1 MLSNKPFRQA
11 IALQVPLILLG
22 YVAILNS
29 LPGVNAGTVWPVPT
43 NVSSTGRRL
52 YFHPKHFEFY
62 NDAKESTLL
71 DDAFGRYRDRILEN
85 SYPTSLSPEDACE
98 ELGDLRASDAI
109 RRVSVYVVSSD
120 QSLGLQASETYTLRV
135 NAPTTIIHATNV
147 FGALRAMESL
157 AQMSEEVDITPTI
170 AEKLHPA
177 VLEAFQ
183 TSEGETVLEGA
194 LKSVLGE
201 VESLM
206 GGGGQLQRRHHYKR
220 LVLVNETSIWDTPRF
235 RHRGLL
241 IDTARHYLPVG
252 LIKTHLD
259 AMEMAKLNVLHWH
272 IVDDESFPYAS
283 KQVPELSEEGAFD
296 PKAVYTGEDITEI
309 VEYAHAR
316 GIRVIPE
323 IDTPGHTASWGK
335 SHPEIL
341 TECMDSKGNP
351 TGELGPMDPTKEG
364 TFTLIWQVLRE
375 MSTRFPDL
383 FVHLGGDEVDVGC
396 WGSNPSV
403 REWMQAKGMG
413 RDLGKLVAYH
423 TQQVLDL
430 AGSAGKEGIVWQE
443 ALDAVGGADL
453 PQSTIVHVWKW
464 SRYLQHQQR
473 RDVEQAN
480 VILSSHRRMAL
491 ERPSRDMNSG
501 GVSLA
506 QEEEGNGTPDDYWL
520 SELAKVTA
528 THRAV
533 LSAPW
538 YLNLA
543 PGGDESAWED
553 YWKVEPLRF
562 RAGIDQKERVIGGEA
577 CVWGELVDV
586 TNAVAKTWPLA
597 AAVAE
602 RLWADESVQDVDEA
616 RERLHHFRCKLIY
629 SGIQA
634 APLGPGFCHE
644 KVTDVPPEI

>member
-1 MLSNKPFRQA
+1 MLSSKPFRQSF
-11 IALQVPLILLG
+11 ALQLPLILLG
-22 YVAILNS
+22 YVAILDR
-29 LPGVNAGTVWPVPT
+29 LPGVQAGTVWPVPT
-43 NVSSTGRRL
+43 NFSSTGRRL

-71 DDAFGRYRDRILEN
+71 DDAFARYRDRILEN
-85 SYPTSLSPEDACE
+85 SYPTSLSPEDARDQ
-98 ELGDLRASDAI
+98 LSDLRASDAI

-157 AQMSEEVDITPTI
+157 AQMSEDVDIDPTM
-170 AEKLHPA
+170 EGKLHPA
-177 VLEAFQ
+177 VLEALRES
-183 TSEGETVLEGA
+183 SEGETVLEGA
-194 LKSVLGE
+194 LKDFG
-201 VESLM
+201 VERLM
-206 GGGGQLQRRHHYKR
+206 GGGRLGRRHHYKR

-241 IDTARHYLPVG
+241 IDTGRHYLPVN

-259 AMEMAKLNVLHWH
+259 AMEMSKLNVLHWH
-272 IVDDESFPYAS
+272 IVDNESFPYAS

-323 IDTPGHTASWGK
+323 LDTPGHTASWGK

-351 TGELGPMDPTKEG
+351 TGELGPMDPTQEG

-375 MSTRFPDL
+375 MSIRFPDL

-403 REWMQAKGMG
+403 REWMQGKGMG
-413 RDLGKLVAYH
+413 RDLGKLLTYH
-423 TQQVLDL
+423 TQQVLAL
-430 AGSAGKEGIVWQE
+430 AESAGKEAIVWQE
-443 ALDAVGGADL
+443 ALDAPGGTDL
-453 PQSTIVHVWKW
+453 PFSTIVQVWKW
-464 SRYLQHQQR
+464 SRNLQQR
-473 RDVEQAN
+473 NFQQQHEAN
-480 VILSSHRRMAL
+480 MIPRRMAL
-491 ERPSRDMNSG
+491 ERTTNG
-501 GVSLA
+501 GSISLI
-506 QEEEGNGTPDDYWL
+506 QEDNGSTDDYWL

-543 PGGDESAWED
+543 PGGDPTAWEE

-577 CVWGELVDV
+577 CVWGELVDA
-586 TNAVAKTWPLA
+586 TNAVPKTWPLA

-616 RERLHHFRCKLIY
+616 RERLRDFRCKLIY
-629 SGIQA
+629 RGIAA

-644 KVTDVPPEI
+644 KVRDVPTPA